1 MGRLKLV
8 GTTACA
14 GLLVVS
20 TATTAVAVSSMSGV
34 GVSGETTVVSA
45 LVNVDNLSGTASF
58 VQFPF
63 AESFPSASGGRDP
76 RVVLVSFS
84 EQVDSG
90 SYPER
95 LRTLRSVDG
104 GKIFTPLGTD
114 VPITSMTQL
123 ADGSLVAL
131 NFRTAKPGL
140 EPPPGPVEPPAA
152 TATTATTVP
161 APNTATTATTVP
173 APNTAT
179 TATTVPAPN
188 TATTAT
194 TVPAPNTA
202 TTATTVP
209 APNTAITVPPPPIT
223 VPPTRTPPAPP
234 PGGGVKQF
242 QTTFWRSHDYGT
254 TWNEQ
259 HGTISAADSYD
270 AVYFH
275 RGIVAGRD
283 GSLLATTYGYLNGD
297 PKYRS
302 MLARSTDGGANWR
315 IVSTIATTPAGWR
328 IEGRSE
334 PTMARAANGDLVV
347 VMRQSAPVNPSV
359 CNGSRQG
366 AGLMTS
372 RSSDDGA
379 SWTPAQ
385 SLVGAG
391 LDVYNVSSADP
402 RLTSMPGGQLILS
415 YGRPG
420 NKILVSEDGNGT
432 TWSNLTVT
440 KAGTSSGYT
449 SIVPL
454 TETTALQVG
463 DYGSNWCFPAG
474 SGLHKVGI
482 WARTIELRPS
492 DTKRI
497 DLRTRYLNGSLNVVT
512 NLTDRPT
519 AAAGPAAAIDGSVD
533 PSSAA
538 VRYANDGFYQID
550 LGGTNVLTGASIALP
565 RDRGSAA
572 IDLSNDGRTWRTV
585 AGWVSSGH
593 YPSLTAR
600 PFPAGSAARYVRV
613 RVTGIGGVTALG
625 EMQLRTNAS
634 TFEDDLVG
642 KAPQGFVV
650 LPAGMPLVTVASG
663 GVGLDSDRAV
673 RLNDTSPRAAAVMA
687 LGLPQRT
694 TRSLELSL
702 RPNRI
707 ASAFLISLE
716 GRRGGT
722 YQRAL
727 HLGVFPDGSLR
738 RWTGSRWVNLSAPGL
753 VQKTGWAGIRINAN
767 TSAAWVYVNG
777 RLFSRVPLTRGTT
790 SLTGIQVSSGG
801 TAPVGDDIFIDQF
814 RAS

>member
-1 MGRLKLV
+1 MKFV
-8 GTTACA
+8 SAVA
-14 GLLVVS
+14 SASLLVAGM
-20 TATTAVAVSSMSGV
+20 ATSAIAAPSVTGL
-34 GVSGETTVVSA
+34 GIGGETTVVSG
-45 LVNVDNLSGTASF
+45 LVDPGNLSGKASF
-58 VQFPF
+58 MQFPF

-90 SYPER
+90 SFPER
-95 LRTLRSVDG
+95 LRTQRSVDG
-104 GKIFTPLGTD
+104 GKTFTQLATD

-131 NFRTAKPGL
+131 NFRTAKPNI
-140 EPPPGPVEPPAA
+140 EPPPGPVDASVA
-152 TATTATTVP
+152 TPSNTDTSTTPTDTSTTPTPTDTSTTPTPTDTSTTPVP
-161 APNTATTATTVP
+161 TTSTTPVP
-173 APNTAT
+173 T
-179 TATTVPAPN
+179 TSTTPVP
-188 TATTAT
+188 TTST
-194 TVPAPNTA
+194 T
-202 TTATTVP
+202 
-209 APNTAITVPPPPIT
+209 
-223 VPPTRTPPAPP
+223 PAPP

-242 QTTFWRSHDYGT
+242 QTTFWRSHDFGA
-254 TWNEQ
+254 TWDEQ
-259 HGTISAADSYD
+259 HGTISADDAYD

-283 GSLLATTYGYLNGD
+283 GSLLAPTYGYLNGD

-302 MLARSTDGGANWR
+302 MLARSTDGGATWR
-315 IVSTIATTPAGWR
+315 IVSTIATTPAGWS

-347 VMRQSAPVNPSV
+347 VMRQNAPVNPAV

-366 AGLMTS
+366 SGLVIS

-379 SWTPAQ
+379 RWTPGQ

-402 RLTSMPGGQLILS
+402 RLTSMPGGQLLLS

-420 NKILVSEDGNGT
+420 NQILVSADGNGT
-432 TWSNLTVT
+432 SWSNLTLT
-440 KAGTSSGYT
+440 RAGTSSGYT

-454 TETTALQVG
+454 TENTALQVG
-463 DYGSNWCFPAG
+463 DYGSNWCFPIG
-474 SGLHKVGI
+474 SGITKVGI
-482 WARTIELRPS
+482 WSKTIELRPS

-497 DLRTRYLNGSLNVVT
+497 GLRSRYLNGSLNVVT

-533 PSSAA
+533 AASAA
-538 VRYANDGFYQID
+538 VRFVNDGYYQID
-550 LGGTNVLTGASIALP
+550 LGGVNVLTGASIALP
-565 RDRGSAA
+565 RDGGSAA
-572 IDLSNDGRTWRTV
+572 IDLSNDGRSWRTV
-585 AGWVSSGH
+585 AGWVSSGR
-593 YPSLTAR
+593 YRSLTAR

-613 RVTGIGGVTALG
+613 RVTGAGGVTALG
-625 EMQLRTNAS
+625 EVQLRTNAS
-634 TFEDDLVG
+634 TFEEDLIG

-650 LPAGMPLVTVASG
+650 LPAGTPLVTVASG
-663 GVGLDSDRAV
+663 GVGLASDRAA
-673 RLNDTSPRAAAVMA
+673 RLNDTSSRAMAVMA
-687 LGLPQRT
+687 VGLPQRT
-694 TRSLELSL
+694 SRNLELGL
-702 RPNRI
+702 RYNRV

-716 GRRGGT
+716 GRRGGI

-753 VQKTGWAGIRINAN
+753 VKKTGWAGIRINAN

-777 RLFSRVPLTRGTT
+777 RLFSRVPLTPGTT
-790 SLTGIQVSSGG
+790 SFTGIQVSSGG
-801 TAPVGDDIFIDQF
+801 TAPVGDDMFIDQF